1 MDELDLIKKDWQE
14 RTKELPK
21 YSREELMPMLHK
33 KSSSSVKWIFI
44 ISVLEFA
51 FWIVIE
57 LLSSNQE
64 YLSLMEDKTF
74 FWFMRVST
82 VVNYLVLVGFIYLFF
97 RNYLRIQVTDSA
109 KKLMQQII
117 RTRLTVKYYV
127 RYNVIFFTIVF
138 ILASFKII
146 SNQTEINSKEFWII
160 TGIMAFILLIIVAFL
175 LLFYRVLY
183 GILTKRLH
191 KNYKLLNQM
200 EM

>member
-64 YLSLMEDKTF
+64 YLSLIKDRTF
-74 FWFMRVST
+74 FWFMRIST
-82 VVNYLVLVGFIYLFF
+82 VINYIVLVGFIYLFF

>member
-64 YLSLMEDKTF
+64 YLSLIKDRTF
-74 FWFMRVST
+74 FWFMRIST
-82 VVNYLVLVGFIYLFF
+82 VVNYIVLVGFIYLFF